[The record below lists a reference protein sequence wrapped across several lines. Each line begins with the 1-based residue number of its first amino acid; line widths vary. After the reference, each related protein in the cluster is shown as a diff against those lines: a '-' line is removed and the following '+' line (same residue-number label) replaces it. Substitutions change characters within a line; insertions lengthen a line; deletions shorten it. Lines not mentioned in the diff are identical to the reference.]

1 VEQGHSY
8 FVWSLDTDTDLA
20 CLVFVREHEVG
31 KRCLLDWYA
40 TDGTGRAQGSLK
52 DGGAGERLVDMLVR
66 LRGEVIARRDVLRVP
81 EVVLQARKGAEGGNE
96 SRVYMNGELERID
109 EPASAVLDLTSEI
122 GIDEPSRSYLEGGWI
137 PDGQTFHVMRV
148 HFEGLARGDGNGP
161 GLFAVVVG
169 GQELVNVETSPE
181 PFSDAWTGDIEL
193 VPGDERRTYVGIKN
207 SSAGEARLQG
217 TFEPKAHTGFGRAN
231 AGFFGTVAPTPFASV
246 PVPSTYRGKPLASPR
261 VVLQARCGRGGNANR
276 LDLTGKTNIHVD
288 RVEPLPLD
296 FSQPPTR
303 KDDSL
308 VYCEG
313 GHVPDDMQFVVTRA
327 TWWGSSAGHG
337 HGELKVVVAGE
348 VLCDEEDG
356 AGPHQGA
363 WNGRLVVLPREESRT
378 YLEIANTSSG
388 DVLLTGTFEPIA
400 R

>member
-1 VEQGHSY
+1 
-8 FVWSLDTDTDLA
+8 
-20 CLVFVREHEVG
+20 
-31 KRCLLDWYA
+31 
-40 TDGTGRAQGSLK
+40 
-52 DGGAGERLVDMLVR
+52 
-66 LRGEVIARRDVLRVP
+66 
-81 EVVLQARKGAEGGNE
+81 
-96 SRVYMNGELERID
+96 MNGELERID

-217 TFEPKAHTGFGRAN
+217 TFGAEGAHRLRACQRGFLPGRSL
-231 AGFFGTVAPTPFASV
+231 PR
-246 PVPSTYRGKPLASPR
+246 PSQACPSRARTEASPSPPR
-261 VVLQARCGRGGNANR
+261 ASCCRHAAAAAGTRTAWTSPARRTSTSIASSRSRSTSRSLPRGR
-276 LDLTGKTNIHVD
+276 TTPSSH
-288 RVEPLPLD
+288 
-296 FSQPPTR
+296 
-303 KDDSL
+303 
-308 VYCEG
+308 CEG